1 MSEIYQYLP
10 DLINICAK
18 DYTFNGQ
25 YLYDSPIAYKS
36 LYTNFIDK
44 FDLNQQAILI
54 DNESFRI
61 QYGSN
66 TVLYY
71 HYIFLYIYLVV
82 NKDSDLF
89 HAVIKQ
95 AINQNKLYW
104 VNNILA
110 IMIQDEHL
118 QNFILNKQCSTKLKK
133 LLTKDEKKKYV
144 QTLIKTFFPLEQW
157 PYIKYKPIF
166 IEQLYQL
173 SKIKLY
179 KNLTN
184 DNCILILNSFLDEL
198 NEIPSDNIQILAKS
212 IINISNNWKL
222 KVDDKTKQRLIS
234 RLDIILRKHINNDQQ
249 INFYEALKLIIK
261 FTPDEKE
268 KYDHKLAKKLLL
280 HISKK

>member
-89 HAVIKQ
+89 HAVIK
-95 AINQNKLYW
+95 
-104 VNNILA
+104 
-110 IMIQDEHL
+110 
-118 QNFILNKQCSTKLKK
+118 
-133 LLTKDEKKKYV
+133 
-144 QTLIKTFFPLEQW
+144 
-157 PYIKYKPIF
+157 
-166 IEQLYQL
+166 
-173 SKIKLY
+173 
-179 KNLTN
+179 
-184 DNCILILNSFLDEL
+184 
-198 NEIPSDNIQILAKS
+198 
-212 IINISNNWKL
+212 
-222 KVDDKTKQRLIS
+222 
-234 RLDIILRKHINNDQQ
+234 
-249 INFYEALKLIIK
+249 
-261 FTPDEKE
+261 
-268 KYDHKLAKKLLL
+268 
-280 HISKK
+280 

>member
-1 MSEIYQYLP
+1 
-10 DLINICAK
+10 
-18 DYTFNGQ
+18 
-25 YLYDSPIAYKS
+25 
-36 LYTNFIDK
+36 
-44 FDLNQQAILI
+44 
-54 DNESFRI
+54 
-61 QYGSN
+61 
-66 TVLYY
+66 
-71 HYIFLYIYLVV
+71 
-82 NKDSDLF
+82 
-89 HAVIKQ
+89 
-95 AINQNKLYW
+95 
-104 VNNILA
+104 
-110 IMIQDEHL
+110 MIQDEHL

-133 LLTKDEKKKYV
+133 LLTKDEKKKYI

-268 KYDHKLAKKLLL
+268 KYDHKLTKKLLL